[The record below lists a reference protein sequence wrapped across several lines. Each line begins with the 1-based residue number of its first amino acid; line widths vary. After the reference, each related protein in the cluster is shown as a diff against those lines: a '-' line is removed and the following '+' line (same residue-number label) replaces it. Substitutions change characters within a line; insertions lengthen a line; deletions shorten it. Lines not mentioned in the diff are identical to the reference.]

1 MSQQNASS
9 AEPTAVPVTGEPAGD
24 VVAST
29 RLRKFVLD
37 LLSWPSMGAAVSCLV
52 TFLVFAIW
60 APNFVTVIA
69 MQAALTIAAEITA
82 SSHSA

>member
-37 LLSWPSMGAAVSCLV
+37 LLSWPSMGAAVSV
-52 TFLVFAIW
+52 
-60 APNFVTVIA
+60 
-69 MQAALTIAAEITA
+69 
-82 SSHSA
+82 S